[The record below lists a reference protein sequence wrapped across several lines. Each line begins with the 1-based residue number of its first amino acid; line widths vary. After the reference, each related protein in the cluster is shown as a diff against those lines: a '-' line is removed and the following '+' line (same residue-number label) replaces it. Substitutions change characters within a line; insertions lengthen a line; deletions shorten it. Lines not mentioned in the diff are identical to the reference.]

1 MSVEEHPLVDVDR
14 DEEDQR
20 HAQADHRR
28 VVAGGGGQDGGHGQP
43 EEDVGRVLG
52 DEHVLA
58 QGVAVRAQAQEQRCQ
73 KAQGGQS
80 RAGDRH
86 REDQGSQQ
94 AQGEARRRR
103 EREGGQGRQGDQ
115 GQAAEPVPVGAE
127 RARADGVAVA
137 QGLGRGAGQAEGRD
151 QHHHVR
157 DERRAERRQGVRVGA
172 GQDQRGGQARQQQR
186 GQRQRGSHCVPYR
199 EEVVAAPVQGEGGR
213 DQRGRQEEEQ
223 ARQFQGDR
231 AARPEEGEAEGQ
243 AGQQQGPGRT
253 QTAQRAAQRGRVH
266 AQHREEGAYGE
277 KGRQG
282 AGERPRGHVHAQEQ
296 LGHHSGSRRPGYQQ
310 READL
315 DDLAEVVEESC
326 RGRCGDRAAQVLLG
340 ERAGVG
346 DLEVAVRVGVHV
358 RDDQREHLHDV
369 LVGHHED
376 GPARAGGGEQY
387 VAVVGG
393 DPVVHRL
400 PALALGRP
408 AGGRVERLGVLGE
421 ADALLHQALVAAA
434 EAAEVALHQGLVDRD
449 PVRRFGEA
457 VDDRPGGPAGALEG
471 GHVHFVDAY
480 ATCDQRGDPFCRL
493 LGLAYAEVGEGGVQ
507 SSGEPVLL
515 VGLGLAVSDEVEG
528 HERPCV
534 GVGGRHVFDVSSL
547 W

>member
-1 MSVEEHPLVDVDR
+1 MLVEEHPFVDVDR
-14 DEEDQR
+14 EEEDQC

-43 EEDVGRVLG
+43 QEDVGGVLG

-73 KAQGGQS
+73 QAQGGQG

-86 REDQGSQQ
+86 REEQGSQQ
-94 AQGEARRRR
+94 ARGEARRRR
-103 EREGGQGRQGDQ
+103 EGEGRQGRQGDQ
-115 GQAAEPVPVGAE
+115 GEAAEPVPVGAQ

-137 QGLGRGAGQAEGRD
+137 QGLGRGAGQDEGRD
-151 QHHHVR
+151 QDHHVR

-186 GQRQRGSHCVPYR
+186 GQRQRGRHGVPYR
-199 EEVVAAPVQGEGGR
+199 EEVVAAPVQGQGGR
-213 DQRGRQEEEQ
+213 DQRGRQEEEE

-253 QTAQRAAQRGRVH
+253 ETAQRAAQRRRVH
-266 AQHREEGAYGE
+266 AQHREEGAHGE
-277 KGRQG
+277 KRRQG
-282 AGERPRGHVHAQEQ
+282 AGERPRGHAHAQEQ
-296 LGHHSGSRRPGYQQ
+296 LGRHPRSGRPGYQQ

-315 DDLAEVVEESC
+315 DYLAQVVEVTR

-346 DLEVAVRVGVHV
+346 DLEVAVRVGGHV
-358 RDDQREHLHDV
+358 GDDQREHLHDV
-369 LVGHHED
+369 LVGHHQD
-376 GPARAGGGEQY
+376 GPARAGGGEQH

-393 DPVVHRL
+393 DAVVHRL

-421 ADALLHQALVAAA
+421 ADGLLHQALVAAA
-434 EAAEVALHQGLVDRD
+434 VAAEVALHQGLVDRD
-449 PVRRFGEA
+449 PVRRCGEA
-457 VDDRPGGPAGALEG
+457 VDDRPGRLAGALEG
-471 GHVHFVDAY
+471 GHVHFVDVY
-480 ATCDQRGDPFCRL
+480 AARDQRGDPFCGL
-493 LGLAYAEVGEGGVQ
+493 LGLADAEVGEGGVQ

-515 VGLGLAVSDEVEG
+515 VGLGLAMADEIEG

-534 GVGGRHVFDVSSL
+534 GGWGAPCT
-547 W
+547 